1 MNKRYIIDG
10 VLVLMMIK
18 IKRIYEE
25 YSRDDGCRILVD
37 RLWPRGVSK
46 EKAHIDL
53 WLKDVAPSTEL
64 RKWFGHDSAK
74 WVDFKKKYISEL
86 KTNSA
91 FKTLRSIL
99 KKEKNIT
106 LLYGA
111 RDTEHNEAR
120 VIQSYFHDYDM
131 EDML

>member
-1 MNKRYIIDG
+1 
-10 VLVLMMIK
+10 MIK

-25 YSRDDGCRILVD
+25 YSRDDGYRVLVD

-46 EKAHIDL
+46 EKANIDL

-64 RKWFGHDSAK
+64 RKWFGHDPAK

-120 VIQSYFHDYDM
+120 VIQSYLHD
-131 EDML
+131 

>member
-1 MNKRYIIDG
+1 
-10 VLVLMMIK
+10 MIK
-18 IKRIYEE
+18 LKRIYEE
-25 YSRDDGCRILVD
+25 YSSDDGCRILVD

-46 EKAHIDL
+46 EKAHLDL

-64 RKWFGHDSAK
+64 RKWFGHDPAK
-74 WVDFKKKYISEL
+74 WAEFQKKYIAEL
-86 KTNSA
+86 KTNPA
-91 FKTLRSIL
+91 FKTLQDIF

-120 VIQSYFHDYDM
+120 VIKSYLHY
-131 EDML
+131 